1 MPGYD
6 DCFDDG
12 QQQVMEEMEFFR
24 DLESA
29 KEFIRRHGAKLFFS
43 HLLAD
48 MPELS
53 VNINNG

>member
-12 QQQVMEEMEFFR
+12 QQQIMEEMEFFR

-29 KEFIRRHGAKLFFS
+29 KELIQRHGAKMFFES
-43 HLLAD
+43 LAQE
-48 MPELS
+48 MPELE
-53 VNINNG
+53 VYIK